1 MNLKWERL
9 TRVYGQKTVLDLGPG
24 AIESGRITGII
35 GPNGAGKSTLLNIIA
50 GLDSPDFGNVNYCKS
65 GNGADSETGG
75 ERYSDEIPRDC
86 ITLIFQQPYMLHTT
100 VEKNVAYPLKLR
112 KTPPTEIK
120 RRADEL
126 MNELGLST
134 LAKQKARRL
143 SGGEMQK
150 TAFARALSFNPELL
164 LLDEPTSNIDN
175 ATTADIEALLKR
187 AKSGGGVTM
196 VIVSHNLPQIRRL
209 CDDVIFMNKGKIV
222 ESGTTNM
229 LLSNPQKPDTR
240 TFIEGGLLV

>member
-1 MNLKWERL
+1 MNLQWERI
-9 TRVYGQKTVLDLGPG
+9 TRTYGAKTVLDLGPG

-50 GLDSPDFGNVNYCKS
+50 GLDNPDS
-65 GNGADSETGG
+65 GQVRYGAAGENGKT
-75 ERYSDEIPRDC
+75 RFYDEIPRDR

-100 VEKNVAYPLKLR
+100 VEKNIAYPLKLR
-112 KTPPTEIK
+112 KTPREEIK

-126 MNELGLST
+126 MKDLGLFP

-175 ATTADIEALLKR
+175 ATTADIEALLRR
-187 AKSGGGVTM
+187 AKSGRCVTM
-196 VIVSHNLPQIRRL
+196 VVVSHNLPQIRRL
-209 CDDVIFMNKGKIV
+209 CDDVIFMNRGKIV
-222 ESGTTNM
+222 ESGPVGKI
-229 LLSNPQKPDTR
+229 LANPHEADTR
-240 TFIEGGLLV
+240 TFIEGGLLL

>member
-1 MNLKWERL
+1 VNLQWERL
-9 TRVYGQKTVLDLGPG
+9 TRVYGEKTVLDLGPG
-24 AIESGRITGII
+24 EIESGRITGII

-50 GLDSPDFGNVNYCKS
+50 GLDRPDS
-65 GNGADSETGG
+65 GRVRYGTGG
-75 ERYSDEIPRDC
+75 ANGTERYGEEIPRER

-100 VEKNVAYPLKLR
+100 VEKNIAYPLKLR
-112 KTPPTEIK
+112 KTPDCEIK
-120 RRADEL
+120 RRTDEL
-126 MNELGLST
+126 MRALGLTT

-150 TAFARALSFNPELL
+150 TAFARALSFCPELL

-175 ATTADIEALLKR
+175 ATTADIEGLLR
-187 AKSGGGVTM
+187 HANGCGITM

-209 CDDVIFMNKGKIV
+209 CDNVIFMNKGNIV
-222 ESGTTNM
+222 EAGPM
-229 LLSNPQKPDTR
+229 DGILVNPHEADTR

>member
-1 MNLKWERL
+1 MKLQWERL
-9 TRVYGQKTVLDLGPG
+9 TRTYGAKTVLDLGPG

-50 GLDSPDFGNVNYCKS
+50 GLDAPDRGQIRYGS
-65 GNGADSETGG
+65 AGENGAT
-75 ERYSDEIPRDC
+75 RFYDEIPRER

-100 VEKNVAYPLKLR
+100 VEKNIAYPLKLR
-112 KTPPTEIK
+112 KTPREEIK

-126 MNELGLST
+126 MKDLGLT
-134 LAKQKARRL
+134 PLAKQKARRL

-175 ATTADIEALLKR
+175 ATTADIEALLRR

-196 VIVSHNLPQIRRL
+196 IIVSHNLPQIRRL
-209 CDDVIFMNKGKIV
+209 CDDVIFMNRGKIV
-222 ESGTTNM
+222 ESGPADEVITN
-229 LLSNPQKPDTR
+229 PREKDTR
-240 TFIEGGLLV
+240 TFMEGGLLL

>member
-1 MNLKWERL
+1 MNLRWERL
-9 TRVYGQKTVLDLGPG
+9 TRVYGKKTVLDLGPG
-24 AIESGRITGII
+24 RIENGRITGIV

-50 GLDSPDFGNVNYCKS
+50 GLDKPDSGCVRYGMSCASGTKGEEPYC
-65 GNGADSETGG
+65 
-75 ERYSDEIPRDC
+75 DEIPRDR

-100 VEKNVAYPLKLR
+100 VEKNIAYPLKLR
-112 KTPPTEIK
+112 KTPPQEIK
-120 RRADEL
+120 RRTDEL
-126 MNELGLST
+126 MQELGLSA

-150 TAFARALSFNPELL
+150 TAFARALSFSPELL

-175 ATTADIEALLKR
+175 ATTADIEELLRR

-209 CDDVIFMNKGKIV
+209 CDDVIFMNKGIIV
-222 ESGTTNM
+222 EAGPSDAV
-229 LLSNPQKPDTR
+229 LANPRESDTR
-240 TFIEGGLLV
+240 TFVEGGLLV